1 MVFKAFLIDV
11 ENKNVVKKVTHFF
24 SFSVLTRAKLAKF
37 TVEHFRIRR
46 RFSSDKFG
54 IPTKC
59 KAIRLQIK
67 NVAFRLNKWIF
78 DFTFELVATNNTE
91 GARLSVQ

>member
-1 MVFKAFLIDV
+1 MTPRHTVYVSRLKDAIPFMVFEAILIDV
-11 ENKNVVKKVTHFF
+11 VNKNVVKKVTHFF

-54 IPTKC
+54 SPTKC
-59 KAIRLQIK
+59 KAIRRQIK
-67 NVAFRLNKWIF
+67 KCRVSA
-78 DFTFELVATNNTE
+78 
-91 GARLSVQ
+91 